1 MRVFIS
7 HDFKDRNKF
16 EEVSEALRLRGI
28 EIFNP
33 RQMHGTQ
40 RLADQLRE
48 SINSCAACVF
58 VATNHSVNSA
68 WCAAEL
74 GAFWG
79 TGKQVVIYVADSS
92 LKEEQLP
99 KQFAGWLLVENVFK
113 VADDL
118 EALQTTDKELDSGS
132 PGSLLGT
139 LTIGE
144 FKTLLIEQFHQSD
157 IEEIIVQL
165 AGDFDYD
172 YDSERSNRWMGRG
185 LPRLLGET
193 LPKAKELKVRGWR
206 YAFDAPT
213 TTGIWIGY
221 AQVSEKHADGMLQL
235 YRNCLVLRVDEQR
248 KIIGAAMT
256 RSVSIAS
263 RALGLSSWTVG
274 ENVLAFVGTVE
285 LGLAVPEIDPFPAD

>member
-7 HDFKDRNKF
+7 HDFDDRDKF
-16 EEVSEALRLRGI
+16 EELSEAFRQKDI
-28 EIFNP
+28 DVFNP
-33 RQMHGTQ
+33 REMRGTQ

-48 SINSCAACVF
+48 SIKSCDACVF
-58 VATNHSVNSA
+58 VATNRSVNSA

-79 TGKQVVIYVADSS
+79 VGKDVILYVADTS
-92 LKEEQLP
+92 LTEEHLP
-99 KQFAGWLLVENVFK
+99 KQFAGWLLVHNIFK
-113 VADDL
+113 VAADL
-118 EALQTTDKELDSGS
+118 KALKIQNKEPNSSS
-132 PGSLLGT
+132 PESLVGA

-144 FKTLLIEQFHQSD
+144 FKTLIEQFRQSD
-157 IEEIIVQL
+157 LEEIIFQL
-165 AGDFDYD
+165 AGDFDHD
-172 YDSERSNRWMGRG
+172 YDSERYDRWMGRG
-185 LPRLLGET
+185 LPRLLGEV

-221 AQVSEKHADGMLQL
+221 AQVSEKHADGMLLL

-256 RSVSIAS
+256 RRVSIAHKG
-263 RALGLSSWTVG
+263 LGLSSWTVD
-274 ENVLAFVGTVE
+274 ESNVLAFVGTVE
-285 LGLAVPEIDPFPAD
+285 LGLAVPQEFDPA